1 MAVSGGVF
9 FSLAPCCRIPVN
21 VQEGISKKTPEK
33 TLHSREKY
41 AILLSVSLNER
52 KTERCQIF

>member
-21 VQEGISKKTPEK
+21 GQEGISKKTPEK

-41 AILLSVSLNER
+41 AILLSV
-52 KTERCQIF
+52 